1 MTEETVVET
10 PRSTGIE
17 SKDRRAAREWD
28 SLRQRTQDGSLDIAR
43 NVWGNPDER
52 GSTNFQY
59 RDAHLDICWVT
70 NVPNTLDEGLAY
82 FVQLVEWGLSPV
94 FIEMKDIGE
103 DKFSLQ
109 PFEFDPETLV
119 LKNFKTEET
128 WSYKDDPDQQS
139 PGEQER
145 GST

>member
-1 MTEETVVET
+1 MTEETAVDTQDHRRTEVGDT
-10 PRSTGIE
+10 P
-17 SKDRRAAREWD
+17 DRWD
-28 SLRQRTQDGSLDIAR
+28 SPRQRRQDGSLDIAR
-43 NVWGNPDER
+43 SIWGNSPQGD
-52 GSTNFQY
+52 SANFQY
-59 RDAHLDICWVT
+59 LNERLDCCWVT
-70 NVPNTLDEGLAY
+70 NVPNTLDEALDY
-82 FVQLVEWGLSPV
+82 FCQLLEWGIKARYV
-94 FIEMKDIGE
+94 EMKDIGE